1 VGLKTGF
8 DTTIWYPDSDC
19 TSPPAALLAVMVEAD
34 ATVSTKPGYVTM
46 LSFDART
53 SQGSTNISNKDNGL
67 DTYIVLNPLAQEILE
82 AAMLLNFPTTYLE
95 ADSHKQITRVKVNTT
110 GEGS

>member
-1 VGLKTGF
+1 
-8 DTTIWYPDSDC
+8 
-19 TSPPAALLAVMVEAD
+19 
-34 ATVSTKPGYVTM
+34 M